1 MRNKKKLPVGI
12 ESFEK
17 IIEQNFYYIDKTS
30 MIAELLQSWG
40 EVNLF
45 TRPRRFGK
53 TLNMSM
59 LKCFFEIGCKRELFD
74 GLQISQERELCRE
87 YMGQFP
93 VISISLK
100 GIEGMK
106 YQDAVAA
113 VKNVLGMEAMR
124 FSFLLDSERLTEEEK
139 ELYQGFTVVKNGCF
153 TMADEM
159 IPVSLKNLSMLLHK
173 HYGKQVILLIDEY
186 DVPLDKAFQYGYYDE
201 MVSLIRSLFGNVLKT
216 NPNLYFAV
224 LTGCL
229 RIAKESIF
237 TGLNNFKVHSLTS
250 VAFDEYFGFTDA
262 EVKEM
267 LRYYDQSDQYDIVK
281 DWYDG
286 YRFGN
291 VDVYCPW
298 DVICYISDHV
308 EEPEKE
314 PDNYW
319 LNTSDNSVIYH
330 FIDNMGKQRQLTK
343 AELEELVNGG
353 TVQKEISQEL
363 TYKDMYASADNIWS
377 ALFMTGYLTQ
387 RGEPEGK
394 RYNLVVPNLE
404 IRNIIVSHVL
414 LLFQRKVEEDGKLH
428 QSFCQALERG
438 EDEKVEQL
446 LNEYMAQ
453 TISIRDTASR
463 KNDKENFYHGI
474 LMGVLSFRT
483 GWTTQSNMESGN
495 GYSDIVIWSADS
507 DIGIVLELK
516 YAEDGLTDRVC
527 KKALEQ
533 IEKNNYAD
541 VLRRKGC
548 CEILKYG
555 IVFYKKSC
563 RVMLEREVN

>member
-237 TGLNNFKVHSLTS
+237 TGLNNFNVLSITN
-250 VAFDEYFGFTDA
+250 VQFDEFFGFTDR
-262 EVKEM
+262 EVRDLLEYFGLSEHYETIKE
-267 LRYYDQSDQYDIVK
+267 
-281 DWYDG
+281 WYDG
-286 YRFGN
+286 YQFGKKA
-291 VDVYCPW
+291 VYCPW
-298 DVICYISDHV
+298 DVISYCKNLCAD
-308 EEPEKE
+308 PEALPE
-314 PDNYW
+314 DYW
-319 LNTSDNSVIYH
+319 SNTSSNSIVRR
-330 FIDNMGKQRQLTK
+330 FIDKSNKQTKDEIEQLI
-343 AELEELVNGG
+343 AGESIV
-353 TVQKEISQEL
+353 KEIRQEL
-363 TYKDMYASADNIWS
+363 TYNEFDKSVGHLWS
-377 ALFMTGYLTQ
+377 VLFTTGYLTQ
-387 RGEPEGK
+387 KGRLDSK
-394 RYNLVVPNLE
+394 RYRLAIPNRE
-404 IRNIIVSHVL
+404 IRELFLTQIREWFQDTTSENVMKLDKFCRAFPDGNAEII
-414 LLFQRKVEEDGKLH
+414 EE
-428 QSFCQALERG
+428 
-438 EDEKVEQL
+438 L
-446 LNEYMAQ
+446 LNDYLWN
-453 TISIRDTASR
+453 TISIRDTAVAKER
-463 KNDKENFYHGI
+463 KENFYHGI
-474 LMGVLSFRT
+474 LLGLLSHMEN
-483 GWTTQSNMESGN
+483 WLVKSNQESGE
-495 GYSDIVIWSADS
+495 GYSDILVEVPESRTGVVI
-507 DIGIVLELK
+507 EMK
-516 YAEDGLTDRVC
+516 YAQGGLLDTAC
-527 KKALEQ
+527 AEALQQ
-533 IEKNNYAD
+533 IEERPYTAKLESDGMKNI
-541 VLRRKGC
+541 VR
-548 CEILKYG
+548 YG
-555 IVFYKKSC
+555 IACYKKHC
-563 RVMLEREVN
+563 RVMKEQK

>member
-173 HYGKQVILLIDEY
+173 HYEKQVILLIDEY

-237 TGLNNFKVHSLTS
+237 TGLNNFNVLSITN
-250 VAFDEYFGFTDA
+250 VQFDEFFGFTDC
-262 EVKEM
+262 EVRDLLEYFGLSEHYETIKE
-267 LRYYDQSDQYDIVK
+267 
-281 DWYDG
+281 WYDG
-286 YRFGN
+286 YQFGKKA
-291 VDVYCPW
+291 VYCPW
-298 DVICYISDHV
+298 DVISYCKNLCAD
-308 EEPEKE
+308 PEALPE
-314 PDNYW
+314 DYW
-319 LNTSDNSVIYH
+319 SNTSSNSIVRR
-330 FIDNMGKQRQLTK
+330 FIDKSNKQTKDEIEQLI
-343 AELEELVNGG
+343 AGESIV
-353 TVQKEISQEL
+353 KEIRQEL
-363 TYKDMYASADNIWS
+363 TYNELDKSVGHLWS
-377 ALFMTGYLTQ
+377 VLFTTGYLTQ
-387 RGEPEGK
+387 KGRLDSK
-394 RYNLVVPNLE
+394 RYRLAIPNRE
-404 IRNIIVSHVL
+404 IRELFLTQIREWFQDTTSENVMKLDKFCRAFPDGNAEII
-414 LLFQRKVEEDGKLH
+414 EE
-428 QSFCQALERG
+428 
-438 EDEKVEQL
+438 L
-446 LNEYMAQ
+446 LNDYLWN
-453 TISIRDTASR
+453 TISIRDTAVAKER
-463 KNDKENFYHGI
+463 KENFYHGI
-474 LMGVLSFRT
+474 LLGLLSHREN
-483 GWTTQSNMESGN
+483 WRVKSNQESGE
-495 GYSDIVIWSADS
+495 GYSDILVEVPESRTGVVI
-507 DIGIVLELK
+507 EMK
-516 YAEDGLTDRVC
+516 YAQGGLLDTAC
-527 KKALEQ
+527 AEALQQ
-533 IEKNNYAD
+533 IEERQYTAKLESDGMKNI
-541 VLRRKGC
+541 VR
-548 CEILKYG
+548 YG
-555 IVFYKKSC
+555 IACYKKHC
-563 RVMLEREVN
+563 RVMKEQK

>member
-237 TGLNNFKVHSLTS
+237 TGLNNFNVLSITN
-250 VAFDEYFGFTDA
+250 VQFDEFFGFTDR
-262 EVKEM
+262 EVRDLLEYFGLSEHYETIKE
-267 LRYYDQSDQYDIVK
+267 
-281 DWYDG
+281 WYDG
-286 YRFGN
+286 YQFGKKA
-291 VDVYCPW
+291 VYCPW
-298 DVICYISDHV
+298 DVISYCKNLCAD
-308 EEPEKE
+308 PEALPE
-314 PDNYW
+314 DYW
-319 LNTSDNSVIYH
+319 SNTSSNSIVRR
-330 FIDNMGKQRQLTK
+330 FIDKSNKQTKDEIEQLI
-343 AELEELVNGG
+343 AGESIV
-353 TVQKEISQEL
+353 KEIRQEL
-363 TYKDMYASADNIWS
+363 TYNELDKSVGHLWS
-377 ALFMTGYLTQ
+377 VLFTTGYLTQ
-387 RGEPEGK
+387 KGRLDSK
-394 RYNLVVPNLE
+394 RYRLAIPNRE
-404 IRNIIVSHVL
+404 IRELFLTQIREWFQDTTSENVMKLDKFCRAFPDGNAEII
-414 LLFQRKVEEDGKLH
+414 EE
-428 QSFCQALERG
+428 
-438 EDEKVEQL
+438 L
-446 LNEYMAQ
+446 LNDYLWN
-453 TISIRDTASR
+453 TISIRDTAVAKER
-463 KNDKENFYHGI
+463 KENFYHGI
-474 LMGVLSFRT
+474 LLGLLSHMEN
-483 GWTTQSNMESGN
+483 WLVKSNQESGE
-495 GYSDIVIWSADS
+495 GYSDILVEVPESRTGVVI
-507 DIGIVLELK
+507 EMK
-516 YAEDGLTDRVC
+516 YAQGGLLDTAC
-527 KKALEQ
+527 AEALQQ
-533 IEKNNYAD
+533 IEERQYTAKLESDGMKNI
-541 VLRRKGC
+541 VR
-548 CEILKYG
+548 YG
-555 IVFYKKSC
+555 IACYKKHC
-563 RVMLEREVN
+563 RVMKEQK

>member
-237 TGLNNFKVHSLTS
+237 TGLNNFNVLSITN
-250 VAFDEYFGFTDA
+250 VQFDEFFGFTDR
-262 EVKEM
+262 EVTGTYWNIIGLSEHYETIKE
-267 LRYYDQSDQYDIVK
+267 
-281 DWYDG
+281 WYDG
-286 YRFGN
+286 YQFGKN
-291 VDVYCPW
+291 SSILSMGCASVTVR
-298 DVICYISDHV
+298 ICAQIRKHCRRTTG
-308 EEPEKE
+308 PI
-314 PDNYW
+314 P
-319 LNTSDNSVIYH
+319 
-330 FIDNMGKQRQLTK
+330 
-343 AELEELVNGG
+343 AA
-353 TVQKEISQEL
+353 TVL
-363 TYKDMYASADNIWS
+363 Y
-377 ALFMTGYLTQ
+377 
-387 RGEPEGK
+387 
-394 RYNLVVPNLE
+394 V
-404 IRNIIVSHVL
+404 VL
-414 LLFQRKVEEDGKLH
+414 LI
-428 QSFCQALERG
+428 
-438 EDEKVEQL
+438 
-446 LNEYMAQ
+446 NP
-453 TISIRDTASR
+453 ISRR
-463 KNDKENFYHGI
+463 
-474 LMGVLSFRT
+474 RT
-483 GWTTQSNMESGN
+483 
-495 GYSDIVIWSADS
+495 
-507 DIGIVLELK
+507 
-516 YAEDGLTDRVC
+516 R
-527 KKALEQ
+527 
-533 IEKNNYAD
+533 
-541 VLRRKGC
+541 
-548 CEILKYG
+548 
-555 IVFYKKSC
+555 
-563 RVMLEREVN
+563 

>member
-106 YQDAVAA
+106 YQDSVAA
-113 VKNVLGMEAMR
+113 VKNVLGMEEMR

-173 HYGKQVILLIDEY
+173 HYEKQVILLIDEY

-237 TGLNNFKVHSLTS
+237 TGLNNFNVLSITN
-250 VAFDEYFGFTDA
+250 VQFDEFFGFTDR
-262 EVKEM
+262 EVRDLLEYFGLSEHYETIKE
-267 LRYYDQSDQYDIVK
+267 
-281 DWYDG
+281 WYDG
-286 YRFGN
+286 YQFGKKA
-291 VDVYCPW
+291 VYCPW
-298 DVICYISDHV
+298 DVISYCKNLCAD
-308 EEPEKE
+308 PEALPE
-314 PDNYW
+314 DYW
-319 LNTSDNSVIYH
+319 SNTSSNSIVRR
-330 FIDNMGKQRQLTK
+330 FIDKSNKQTKDEIEQLI
-343 AELEELVNGG
+343 AGESIV
-353 TVQKEISQEL
+353 KEIRQEL
-363 TYKDMYASADNIWS
+363 TYNELDKSVGHLWS
-377 ALFMTGYLTQ
+377 VLFTTGYLTQ
-387 RGEPEGK
+387 KGRLDSK
-394 RYNLVVPNLE
+394 RYRLAIPNRE
-404 IRNIIVSHVL
+404 IRELFLTQIREWFQDTTSENVMKLDKFCRAFPDGNAEII
-414 LLFQRKVEEDGKLH
+414 EE
-428 QSFCQALERG
+428 
-438 EDEKVEQL
+438 L
-446 LNEYMAQ
+446 LNDYLWN
-453 TISIRDTASR
+453 TISIRDTAVAKER
-463 KNDKENFYHGI
+463 KENFYHGI
-474 LMGVLSFRT
+474 LLRLLSHMEN
-483 GWTTQSNMESGN
+483 WLVKSNQESGE
-495 GYSDIVIWSADS
+495 GYSDILVEVPESRTGVVI
-507 DIGIVLELK
+507 EMK
-516 YAEDGLTDRVC
+516 YAQGGLLDTAC
-527 KKALEQ
+527 AEALQQ
-533 IEKNNYAD
+533 IEERQYTAKLESDGMKNI
-541 VLRRKGC
+541 VR
-548 CEILKYG
+548 YG
-555 IVFYKKSC
+555 IACYKKHC
-563 RVMLEREVN
+563 RVMKEQK